1 MNYSR
6 EDLIKY
12 RLTRANESLEE
23 AKILSHSK
31 HWNTVA
37 NRLYYAAF
45 YSVNALLVQF
55 EIQGTT
61 HSGVKSIFHKE
72 FIKTGMLDKEYGRL
86 YSNLFNKR
94 QEGDYQD
101 FQFFEKETIE
111 PLIIKVEEFISQI
124 EILINSEF
132 K

>member
-61 HSGVKSIFHKE
+61 HSGVKSNFHKK

-111 PLIIKVEEFISQI
+111 PLILKVEEFILQI